1 MIIKSKGSIMKIS
14 FSLLLVYL
22 LLFSLFCDKQP
33 VAAEIET
40 DIIYTPHEAIE
51 QMMRGI
57 NLGNTLEPDTE
68 GGWNNG
74 PVQEY
79 YFDDYQSA
87 GFQCVRIPVKWG
99 SHTSESSP
107 FDINLSWLNR
117 VEEVVDWGLERGL
130 FIIING
136 HHEGWLKDDYSLLNI
151 TRYENIWTQISE
163 RFKDKSHRLLF
174 EMINEPHGL
183 TDEQTNDLNFRILPI
198 IRETNPTRI
207 VIFSGSGWSSLNDM
221 MNAAIP
227 DDDYLMAYFH
237 AYDPWNFGGLGNGI
251 WGSSADRNAIS
262 SMFEQA
268 ANWSATHNIPVMISE
283 FGAVH
288 ACDYNS
294 RMLHYFTYVEEALK
308 NNIAFQAW
316 DDGGMFGIYN
326 RNSRTW
332 PEVKNILLDTSPMS
346 PVELEST
353 LLENGTVQLSWQNST
368 SENISTI
375 VERKTLDTDFLQIA
389 VLSFDATTFEDTEVQ
404 SGSYF
409 YYRILSELSDQSA
422 AYSYPILASN
432 YSPPTERANF
442 LGEPFQIPG
451 IIQAED
457 FDIGGEG
464 WTYHD
469 NDDANITGAYRPFE
483 GVDIEVRNDG
493 GYQIAYIETGEWV
506 EYTIQVTE
514 SRMYEIT
521 IYTASMNSGGQ
532 LRFQIAT
539 SFSGFVDITASNSWQ
554 DLNSVT
560 TSMYLHEGESFLR
573 LHFMADQPFN
583 LDRFVIQ

>member
-1 MIIKSKGSIMKIS
+1 MDNYSISDPKIMIIKSKGSIMKIS

-207 VIFSGSGWSSLNDM
+207 
-221 MNAAIP
+221 
-227 DDDYLMAYFH
+227 
-237 AYDPWNFGGLGNGI
+237 
-251 WGSSADRNAIS
+251 
-262 SMFEQA
+262 
-268 ANWSATHNIPVMISE
+268 
-283 FGAVH
+283 
-288 ACDYNS
+288 
-294 RMLHYFTYVEEALK
+294 K
-308 NNIAFQAW
+308 
-316 DDGGMFGIYN
+316 
-326 RNSRTW
+326 
-332 PEVKNILLDTSPMS
+332 
-346 PVELEST
+346 
-353 LLENGTVQLSWQNST
+353 
-368 SENISTI
+368 
-375 VERKTLDTDFLQIA
+375 
-389 VLSFDATTFEDTEVQ
+389 
-404 SGSYF
+404 
-409 YYRILSELSDQSA
+409 
-422 AYSYPILASN
+422 
-432 YSPPTERANF
+432 
-442 LGEPFQIPG
+442 
-451 IIQAED
+451 
-457 FDIGGEG
+457 
-464 WTYHD
+464 
-469 NDDANITGAYRPFE
+469 
-483 GVDIEVRNDG
+483 
-493 GYQIAYIETGEWV
+493 
-506 EYTIQVTE
+506 
-514 SRMYEIT
+514 
-521 IYTASMNSGGQ
+521 
-532 LRFQIAT
+532 
-539 SFSGFVDITASNSWQ
+539 
-554 DLNSVT
+554 
-560 TSMYLHEGESFLR
+560 
-573 LHFMADQPFN
+573 
-583 LDRFVIQ
+583 